1 MVQIAGHY
9 DEHAEASTG
18 FDPVPFGDY
27 RAKIIESGIEDI
39 SRNNDRGRCLQLT
52 WQIEGGEY
60 NGRLVWQRLNMWAEN
75 MNNLDK
81 VRNIANSQ
89 FAAIREATGKTS
101 PRDSE
106 ELHFITCTI
115 KVKVQKDPNGQF
127 PDRNEITAVKPAAG
141 ARQSGAARQT
151 PQRPGPTGQAAPAGQ
166 RSAPW
171 PSRQPAPAG
180 LDDDIPF

>member
-27 RAKIIESGIEDI
+27 HAKIIESGIEDI

-106 ELHFITCTI
+106 ERHFITCTI

-127 PDRNEITAVKPAAG
+127 PDRNEITAVKPAASTRQSG
-141 ARQSGAARQT
+141 PARQS
-151 PQRPGPTGQAAPAGQ
+151 PQRPGPSAQTAPAGQ

-171 PSRQPAPAG
+171 PSRQPASAG